1 MRKGGV
7 WLGPGPPPP
16 HLREPQRWGPAPQTP
31 GASPP
36 HSLWHEVRLGPGA
49 PVPPTALQP
58 LRPLPTLT
66 SSPTGHS
73 GQWGGWPPGGLAL
86 SPCPGLEA
94 EDSLLTRHLLGHHE
108 RSPHALLKNPTE
120 TSACLVLLQGRCL
133 LGQREGQG
141 PELGNIRAGR
151 SLGDK
156 PRGSWPQPSQSHA
169 PFHCSGEIADFV
181 GVSKSCENRRPSSF
195 CRRGSRARRGQL
207 AGRWGAWRAWK

>member
-1 MRKGGV
+1 MV
-7 WLGPGPPPP
+7 
-16 HLREPQRWGPAPQTP
+16 
-31 GASPP
+31 GASPADSGGFTSPFALARGETRARGPRAP
-36 HSLWHEVRLGPGA
+36 HGSAALACTA
-49 PVPPTALQP
+49 PAPTSPQP

-73 GQWGGWPPGGLAL
+73 GQWGGWPPGGLAP

-156 PRGSWPQPSQSHA
+156 PRGSWSQPSQSHA

-195 CRRGSRARRGQL
+195 RRWGSRARRGQL